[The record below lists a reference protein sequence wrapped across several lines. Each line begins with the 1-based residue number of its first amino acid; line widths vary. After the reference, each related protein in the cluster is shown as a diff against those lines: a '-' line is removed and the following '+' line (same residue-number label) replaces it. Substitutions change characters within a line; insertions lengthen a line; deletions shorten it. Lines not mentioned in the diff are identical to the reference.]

1 MAKRRMPRARGSRRF
16 KKPPLSS
23 SALVD
28 LLRSRGPAITD
39 ETQAAQQV
47 SNIGY
52 YRLSAYMVPFQRGRD
67 SHDFKPGAT
76 FEDVMSLYS
85 FDRQLRLLVL
95 DALEHIEVRL
105 RAAVT
110 DEMSLKH
117 QDAFWYTEP
126 SYFRDLAR
134 HSEFLDQ
141 VSERSRRQLEGRPE
155 NPGDVHNYRSALEHY
170 LVTYG
175 EPEFPPSWIMMEG
188 LTFGQ
193 VKSLYDNLQQRED
206 SNRIARQLGVPGP
219 VLTSWLRTFLRF
231 RNIGAHHGRLW
242 NVVLGVAPTAPK
254 SKSVPWPRSHGK
266 ITDPRHGPIRIYPGL
281 AAIQSL
287 LLTTAS
293 GLTWSQRLYELV
305 SDYPTVPQQA
315 MGFPAD
321 WHHERFWNLKSN

>member
-1 MAKRRMPRARGSRRF
+1 
-16 KKPPLSS
+16 
-23 SALVD
+23 
-28 LLRSRGPAITD
+28 
-39 ETQAAQQV
+39 
-47 SNIGY
+47 
-52 YRLSAYMVPFQRGRD
+52 
-67 SHDFKPGAT
+67 
-76 FEDVMSLYS
+76 MSLYS

-126 SYFRDLAR
+126 TYFRDLAR

-155 NPGDVHNYRSALEHY
+155 DPGDVHNYRSALEHY

-219 VLTSWLRTFLRF
+219 VLTSWLRTFC
-231 RNIGAHHGRLW
+231 GSG
-242 NVVLGVAPTAPK
+242 T
-254 SKSVPWPRSHGK
+254 SVPIMAACGMSFSVSRPRL
-266 ITDPRHGPIRIYPGL
+266 RR
-281 AAIQSL
+281 
-287 LLTTAS
+287 AS
-293 GLTWSQRLYELV
+293 PFLGRDLMGRSPTLG
-305 SDYPTVPQQA
+305 TVPFGYIQDLQLSNHCCSPPPQTSRGHNVSMTWFRTTRLSLSKRWGSQQTGT
-315 MGFPAD
+315 MRG
-321 WHHERFWNLKSN
+321 SGT